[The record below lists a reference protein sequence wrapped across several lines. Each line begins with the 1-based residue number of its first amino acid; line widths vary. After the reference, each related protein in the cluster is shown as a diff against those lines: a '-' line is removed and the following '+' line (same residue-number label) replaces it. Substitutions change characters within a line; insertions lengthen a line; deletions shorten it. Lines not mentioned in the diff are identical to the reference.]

1 MLKVKK
7 KIQKTNNKN
16 QNDEL
21 KKIQDDL
28 KNSIKGLFISDQKN
42 KKTIDQYAQLT
53 TKIREEYAKF
63 QQEFNQLKI
72 QLTKYKQYVENLPQQ
87 RPYTLYR
94 KPIRKRKHYHD
105 IEQEESDESDSYVTE
120 IRRRPKKQKRKRSYY
135 EDELDGLPDYEPKS
149 PSEEEQDENEIEVKK
164 KFNQNQ
170 KSKKRNYKI
179 NKNVI
184 FCNFS

>member
-53 TKIREEYAKF
+53 TKIREEYAKL
-63 QQEFNQLKI
+63 QQECNQLKI
-72 QLTKYKQYVENLPQQ
+72 QLTKYKQYVDNLPQQ
-87 RPYTLYR
+87 RSYSHYQ

-105 IEQEESDESDSYVTE
+105 IEQEESDESDTYVTE
-120 IRRRPKKQKRKRSYY
+120 IRRRPKKQKKKRSYY
-135 EDELDGLPDYEPKS
+135 EDKLDGLPDYEPES

-164 KFNQNQ
+164 Q
-170 KSKKRNYKI
+170 KIQPKPKKVKKGI
-179 NKNVI
+179 TKSI
-184 FCNFS
+184 KM